1 MTISRAK
8 LVNPEVTR
16 WYHCISR
23 CVRRAYLFGEGMEG
37 GSGLNRKEWLD
48 ERLCFLNEVFAV
60 SVAGYAVLDNHLHTL
75 VRIDLAD
82 AKQWSPH
89 EVARRWF
96 VLFPPRDTKRQ
107 PIKVTPEFIE
117 SKTQD
122 TAWVEEIRKRLSSIS
137 WFMKCLKEPL
147 ARLANKADDCKGTFF
162 EGRFKSIAI
171 LDEES
176 LLTVCAYIDL
186 NPVAAGVAETPEESY
201 HTSIKERVD
210 YVASQ
215 GRIDELR
222 AAKQGSVAATKAAS
236 QLEEGLWLIPI
247 EDRRAIDSKR
257 EGLLSGFTLGNYLL
271 LVEYTGRIIR
281 NGKDS
286 ISCELADIFDR
297 IGTTAERWQTRM
309 KRLIGSRW
317 FGSFIASTRQRL
329 RLMATKLG
337 VHHLAN
343 AGS

>member
-23 CVRRAYLFGEGMEG
+23 CVRRAYLFGEGAEDAA
-37 GSGLNRKEWLD
+37 GLNRKAWLD
-48 ERLCFLNEVFAV
+48 ERLRFLNNLFAV

-82 AKQWSPH
+82 AKQWSPQ

-107 PIKVTPEFIE
+107 PVKVTPEFIE
-117 SKTQD
+117 SKIQETI
-122 TAWVEEIRKRLSSIS
+122 WVEEIRNRLSSIS

-162 EGRFKSIAI
+162 EGRFKSLAV

-176 LLTVCAYIDL
+176 LLTICAYIDL
-186 NPVAAGVAETPEESY
+186 NPIAAGIAETPEESY

-210 YVASQ
+210 HVASRR
-215 GRIDELR
+215 RIDDLR
-222 AAKQGSVAATKAAS
+222 AAKQGSVVAIKAAS
-236 QLEEGLWLIPI
+236 QLEEDLWLVPI

-257 EGLLSGFTLGNYLL
+257 EGMLSGFTLGNYLM
-271 LVEYTGRIIR
+271 LVEYTGRIVR
-281 NGKDS
+281 NGKVS
-286 ISCELADIFDR
+286 IASELPDIFDR
-297 IGTTAERWQTRM
+297 IGTTAQRWENRVKKM
-309 KRLIGSRW
+309 IGSRW
-317 FGSFIASTRQRL
+317 FGSFIASNRQLL
-329 RLMATKLG
+329 RETANKLG
-337 VHHLAN
+337 LHHLAN